1 MLQHVLRSI
10 KFWIVIRRQERDLCR
25 FDCRC
30 LEDIG
35 LQPTDLMACI
45 GRKNRAF
52 KHHPSWDTESVA
64 AMHQD

>member
-1 MLQHVLRSI
+1 MLQRVLRSI

-45 GRKNRAF
+45 GRKNCVF
-52 KHHPSWDTESVA
+52 KHHPSWDAESRA
-64 AMHQD
+64 ELRLD